1 MQIHGLVLGKYR
13 IQKLINNGSFASVFR
28 AKEELTNRIVAIK
41 VLPKSV
47 YPSGRMRYLLT
58 ELSAMGRNWGH
69 SNIVSIHTVEPGDNE
84 YVAYIV
90 MEYIDGPSL
99 LQLMTAQPLAPSLAM
114 NISLDICR
122 GLMAAHAQNII
133 HRDIKPQNILLTSD
147 RIAKISDFGVA
158 RILEATTDYAG
169 TITGTRR
176 YMAPEQYE
184 GSYDY
189 RADLYSTGLILYEMF
204 MGKFPFRGKTQ
215 DEIQV
220 RKQSEDIEF
229 GQKLSED
236 IRTILQK
243 VLHRDVQA
251 RYQTA
256 SELYDDLNRI
266 REEWYSDAVRQTMTS
281 QSNPAIQCA
290 TLSERRK
297 ELRLS
302 VEAAEK
308 IELEIFGEQKTVAE
322 KQSHRQ
328 LETEVNTH
336 YDKAIQFINGTQSQL
351 ALQEIQQAHR
361 LYLSG
366 VQATKKADR
375 IFRHLSDL
383 MVPLQPPSTAKELV
397 ELMGQLPDTEILEI
411 RGWLDEQFPPT
422 ESGEVIPSVERET
435 APTNG
440 SSGFNLMLQSLNPQE
455 TAPEFILRK
464 LHEVVQTQ
472 HEKVAARMRQSAEEY
487 AHGGKS
493 RRSRAA
499 YKKLGEFYRRS
510 AEGFVAS
517 ENWESGAD
525 CYARAQL
532 AYTAARRHS
541 RARQCAQEAGTYY
554 AVWADALE
562 RQQSWAEAGRLYA
575 LSADH
580 YAHANLWDPVDD
592 SLSRATICYF
602 NVAENARAVG
612 NLGLSYDYCDRILTI
627 SKKMKK
633 ASNAVAGA
641 RKLLREIEN
650 LFTTNQYDT

>member
-13 IQKLINNGSFASVFR
+13 IEKLINNGSFASVFR
-28 AKEELTNRIVAIK
+28 AKEELTNRTVAIK
-41 VLPKSV
+41 VLPKSI

-69 SNIVSIHTVEPGDNE
+69 SNIVSIHTVEPGDDE

-220 RKQSEDIEF
+220 RKQSEEVEF
-229 GQKLSED
+229 GQKISED
-236 IRTILQK
+236 IREILQK
-243 VLHRDVQA
+243 ALHRDVQA

-256 SELYDDLNRI
+256 SELYNDLDRI
-266 REEWYSDAVRQTMTS
+266 RKEWYADAIQQTLAN
-281 QSNPAIQCA
+281 QPNPAIQCA

-302 VEAAEK
+302 VEAAGK
-308 IELEIFGEQKTVAE
+308 IELEMFGEQKAELE
-322 KQSHRQ
+322 KQNHLQ
-328 LETEVNTH
+328 LEAQVNGH
-336 YDKAIQFINGTQSQL
+336 YDKAIQFIGVTQSQQ
-351 ALQEIQQAHR
+351 ALQEMQQAHR
-361 LYLSG
+361 LYLSS

-375 IFRHLSDL
+375 IFRHLSES
-383 MVPLQPPSTAKELV
+383 MVSVQPPSTAKELIDLINQFPEAEV
-397 ELMGQLPDTEILEI
+397 SEI
-411 RGWLDEQFPPT
+411 REWLDKQFPSAKSSELP
-422 ESGEVIPSVERET
+422 PSVNPEIP
-435 APTNG
+435 PT
-440 SSGFNLMLQSLNPQE
+440 SSGTGSNLMLQSLNPQE

-464 LHEVVQTQ
+464 LHEIVKTD
-472 HEKVAARMRQSAEEY
+472 HEKMASRLRQSAEAY
-487 AHGGKS
+487 AQGGKS
-493 RRSRAA
+493 RRSRAE
-499 YKKLGEFYRRS
+499 YKKLAEFYRQS
-510 AEGFVAS
+510 AESFVAS
-517 ENWESGAD
+517 ENWELGAD

-562 RQQSWAEAGRLYA
+562 RQQSWTEAGRLYV

-602 NVAENARAVG
+602 NVAENARAAG
-612 NLGLSYDYCDRILTI
+612 NLGLSYDYCGRTLTI

-633 ASNAVAGA
+633 ASNAVTGA

-650 LFTTNQYDT
+650 LFTTDQSDI